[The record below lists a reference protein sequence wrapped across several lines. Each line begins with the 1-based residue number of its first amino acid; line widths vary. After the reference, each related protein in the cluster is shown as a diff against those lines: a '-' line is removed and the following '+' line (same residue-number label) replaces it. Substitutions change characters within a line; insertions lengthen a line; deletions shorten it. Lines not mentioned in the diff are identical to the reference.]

1 MQKKTEVAEP
11 GLRMAIDAAKLYYTV
26 KRTSDILSGAPPK
39 RVGLSLGR
47 AIYLSLQGLSP

>member
-1 MQKKTEVAEP
+1 MKKQEVAEP
-11 GLRMAIDAAKLYYTV
+11 GLRMAIDAAKLYFV
-26 KRTSDILSGAPPK
+26 LKRTSDVLGCAPPK

>member
-1 MQKKTEVAEP
+1 MREREKEPEP
-11 GLRMAIDAAKLYYTV
+11 GLRMAIDAAKLYYV
-26 KRTSDILSGAPPK
+26 LRATSQALCGHPPK

>member
-1 MQKKTEVAEP
+1 MRGKEEVPEP
-11 GLRMAIDAAKLYYTV
+11 GLRMAIDAAKLYFV
-26 KRTSDILSGAPPK
+26 LKVTSDALGGAPPK